1 MSKFDVEEIK
11 EEPGILGKIF
21 GNLRKQLDRIVEKY
35 QTMGGEV
42 DKIYVQ
48 LKKYEEEIK
57 QSNRKL
63 NQMFE
68 ANVQYYHE
76 LVKYILAGE
85 QGCRELEDYIIKRQ
99 SDMELTGD
107 NSIQFEI
114 QSLQQALVML
124 EQRTQDLR
132 TAENVAMQSI
142 PMIKTMEFSN
152 MNLVRKINSAFI
164 ITLPVFKQAL
174 AQAIMLKRQRVQAEA
189 MSALDE
195 KTNELL
201 IKNARNTAEQSRLT
215 AALASGS
222 SIKVDTLETTWRTIM
237 NGIEETKQIQE
248 IARQKRVEDQ
258 ARLEMIKTEFFDARY
273 ASDVKELDS
282 IPAGYINKTVCGCGL
297 TSLAIEK
304 EKGNTIIAVPSVDLV
319 NNKVS
324 QYPNTRFTDQLLGV
338 TGDTDRDDVDAFVAQ
353 RGHKPFKIMV
363 TYDSINKVKH
373 LLPYSHLVIDESDR
387 LLSWMPIKAASR
399 KVSNIATA
407 NEAMDVINNLLD
419 IAELYK
425 ESVSFISATPV
436 PIEYF
441 KRDWMNEIDHI
452 TFNWSKSITSQPIL
466 MERSF
471 PLIALKDE
479 IIIPLRRDGQVTI
492 GGCTFKKVLVFF
504 NSVEGVNQLI
514 EEALLPLDECGIKC
528 GDSLRNATHTKVQRL
543 SGCTNFP
550 KYTFITSSAF
560 SGSDIY
566 DEEAMTIVVSN
577 TRRNWQMIDI

>member
-1 MSKFDVEEIK
+1 MGLNFKSVPTAPAEPVQEAVQAAPVVVEEVKQYDIVADRQQLNTQLVNSQEVDTIVSTIELDNLESIVSFGHEAAEEISKASDVILNSVNMSQLDDSSAMLNSLAKIMSKFDVEEIK

-114 QSLQQALVML
+114 QSLQQALAML

-258 ARLEMIKTEFFDARY
+258 ARLEMIKTEFNQKY
-273 ASDVKELDS
+273 
-282 IPAGYINKTVCGCGL
+282 N
-297 TSLAIEK
+297 
-304 EKGNTIIAVPSVDLV
+304 
-319 NNKVS
+319 
-324 QYPNTRFTDQLLGV
+324 
-338 TGDTDRDDVDAFVAQ
+338 
-353 RGHKPFKIMV
+353 
-363 TYDSINKVKH
+363 
-373 LLPYSHLVIDESDR
+373 
-387 LLSWMPIKAASR
+387 MP
-399 KVSNIATA
+399 
-407 NEAMDVINNLLD
+407 
-419 IAELYK
+419 
-425 ESVSFISATPV
+425 
-436 PIEYF
+436 
-441 KRDWMNEIDHI
+441 
-452 TFNWSKSITSQPIL
+452 
-466 MERSF
+466 
-471 PLIALKDE
+471 
-479 IIIPLRRDGQVTI
+479 G
-492 GGCTFKKVLVFF
+492 KK
-504 NSVEGVNQLI
+504 
-514 EEALLPLDECGIKC
+514 
-528 GDSLRNATHTKVQRL
+528 
-543 SGCTNFP
+543 
-550 KYTFITSSAF
+550 
-560 SGSDIY
+560 
-566 DEEAMTIVVSN
+566 
-577 TRRNWQMIDI
+577 